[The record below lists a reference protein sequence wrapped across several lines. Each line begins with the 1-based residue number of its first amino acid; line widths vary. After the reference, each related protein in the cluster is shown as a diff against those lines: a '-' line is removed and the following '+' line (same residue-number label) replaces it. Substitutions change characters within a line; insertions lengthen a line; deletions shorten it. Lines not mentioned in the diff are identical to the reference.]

1 MYWVMQS
8 STSFQYPLLSRIFL
22 QGAQM
27 DTSPLSLRI
36 LSMARWSR
44 SINYSQRYSSSISLV
59 TGVNAPNDWKVR
71 SSWWTSTSTWSLS
84 QTIRPPARHLD

>member
-1 MYWVMQS
+1 MG
-8 STSFQYPLLSRIFL
+8 R
-22 QGAQM
+22 
-27 DTSPLSLRI
+27 SPLSLRI

-59 TGVNAPNDWKVR
+59 TRVKAPKDRKVR
-71 SSWWTSTSTWSLS
+71 LSWRTSTSACSLR